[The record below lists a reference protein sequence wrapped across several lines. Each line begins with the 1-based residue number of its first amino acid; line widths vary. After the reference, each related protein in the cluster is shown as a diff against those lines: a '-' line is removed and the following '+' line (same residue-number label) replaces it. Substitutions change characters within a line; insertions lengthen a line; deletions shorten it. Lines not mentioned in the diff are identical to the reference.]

1 MRLWVLLLGMCLA
14 FGVRAEPVVNAEKLR
29 TYGTN
34 SANLIYV
41 FTSAG
46 CSHCAAYHEMIFP
59 TLKSRFADTGLAQI
73 KIVDM
78 GFDVRSMAAAKLARC
93 MTDSQY
99 EIFMTDAYQNQSE
112 WAYGGDYEKKLK
124 GYANKAGLNKKSQER
139 CLANRH
145 LEDTILDQRNN
156 LGQLYRITGTPTTV
170 VVQGVRQKTFVGAD
184 PMIIP
189 EVEKLLI
196 K

>member
-1 MRLWVLLLGMCLA
+1 MRFLTLLLSLVLT
-14 FGVRAEPVVNAEKLR
+14 FGVRAESVVNAEKLR

-34 SANLIYV
+34 SSNLIYV

-46 CSHCAAYHEMIFP
+46 CSHCAAYHEMILP

-78 GFDVRSMAAAKLARC
+78 GYDVRSLAAAKLGRC
-93 MTDSQY
+93 MTDTQY
-99 EIFMTDAYQNQSE
+99 DIFMSKAYQNQGE
-112 WAYGGDYEKKLK
+112 WAYQGEYEEKLK
-124 GYANKAGLNKKSQER
+124 EYADKAGLNKKSQER
-139 CLANRH
+139 CLKNRH

-170 VVQGVRQKTFVGAD
+170 VVQGVRKKTFVGAD
-184 PMIIP
+184 PTIIP
-189 EVEKLLI
+189 EVEKLLT

>member
-1 MRLWVLLLGMCLA
+1 MRLWALLLGIGITIGA
-14 FGVRAEPVVNAEKLR
+14 QAEPVINAEKLR

-34 SANLIYV
+34 SSNLIYV

-46 CSHCAAYHEMIFP
+46 CSHCAAYHDMILP
-59 TLKSRFADTGLAQI
+59 TLKSRFADTGMAQI

-78 GFDVRSMAAAKLARC
+78 GYDVRSVAAAKLGRC

-99 EIFMTDAYQNQSE
+99 ETFMTKAYQNQEE
-112 WAYGGDYEKKLK
+112 WAYQGGNQDKLK
-124 GYANKAGLNKKSQER
+124 EYATEAGLNKKSQER
-139 CLANRH
+139 CLKNKH
-145 LEDTILDQRNN
+145 LEETILEQRNN
-156 LGQLYRITGTPTTV
+156 LGQMYRITGTPTTV
-170 VVQGVRQKTFVGAD
+170 VVQGIRQKAFVGTD

-189 EVEKLLI
+189 EVEKLLN

>member
-1 MRLWVLLLGMCLA
+1 MRLWALLMGVFLA
-14 FGVRAEPVVNAEKLR
+14 CGVRAEPVINAEKLR
-29 TYGTN
+29 TFGTN
-34 SANLIYV
+34 SSNLIYV

-46 CSHCAAYHEMIFP
+46 CSHCAAYHEMILP

-78 GFDVRSMAAAKLARC
+78 GYDVRSLAAAKLGRC
-93 MTDSQY
+93 MTDTQY
-99 EIFMTDAYQNQSE
+99 EAFMTKAYQNQGD
-112 WAYGGDYEKKLK
+112 WAYQGEYEDKLK
-124 GYANKAGLNKKSQER
+124 AYATEAGLNKKSQER
-139 CLANRH
+139 CLKNRH

-189 EVEKLLI
+189 EVEKLLT